1 MFFCA
6 EEVSPIVGGREHGSD
21 GFEMDYDILYI
32 YVYIYI
38 YIYITAINVLL
49 IAVLIPSPIQKCFKT
64 LM

>member
-21 GFEMDYDILYI
+21 GFEMDYN
-32 YVYIYI
+32 YI